1 MTLKEYLLAVNPL
14 VNDGMAEAVLAE
26 RGIAVD
32 AELADIEE
40 KQRDLAKADVM
51 MAVCLMPATTGGSEE
66 QVGNWKQ
73 KQSGSTL
80 TAANYLALRRFAR
93 RLYRKWDEPWDYPS
107 VGGVQVNHRGM
118 CI

>member
-1 MTLKEYLLAVNPL
+1 MNIKDYLLAVNPL
-14 VNDGMAEAVLAE
+14 VNDGMAEAILAD
-26 RGIAVD
+26 RGIEPS
-32 AELADIEE
+32 AELSTIEE

-80 TAANYLALRRFAR
+80 TAANYLALRKFAR
-93 RLYRKWDEPWDYPS
+93 RLYRKWDEPWTYPS
-107 VGGVQVNHRGM
+107 TGGVRVNNRGM
-118 CI
+118 AI

>member
-32 AELADIEE
+32 ADLADIEE

-73 KQSGSTL
+73 K
-80 TAANYLALRRFAR
+80 
-93 RLYRKWDEPWDYPS
+93 
-107 VGGVQVNHRGM
+107 
-118 CI
+118 

>member
-93 RLYRKWDEPWDYPS
+93 RLYRKWDESWDYPS
-107 VGGVQVNHRGM
+107 VGGVRVNHRGM

>member
-32 AELADIEE
+32 AELADIKE

-93 RLYRKWDEPWDYPS
+93 RLYRKWDEPWGYPS
-107 VGGVQVNHRGM
+107 TGGVRVNHRGM